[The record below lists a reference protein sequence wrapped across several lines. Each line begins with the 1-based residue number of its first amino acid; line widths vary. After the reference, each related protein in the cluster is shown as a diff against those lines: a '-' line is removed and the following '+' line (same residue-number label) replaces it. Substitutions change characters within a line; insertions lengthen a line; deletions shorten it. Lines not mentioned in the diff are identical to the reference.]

1 MKRVFWVLALALLV
15 LAGAAGV
22 LLLRE
27 LRGEGG
33 GAGDRPSV
41 AQAAADAAPTA
52 ASAASAPAPVAAPVG
67 AATADLRARGAYL
80 ARVGNCMGCHTAR
93 GGAPYAGG
101 RAIET
106 PFGTL
111 YGPNLT
117 PDAQTGLGRWTADD
131 FWRALHHGRARDGR
145 LLYPAFPYPDYT
157 QVTRADADAIYA
169 YLQSLPP
176 VAQPNR
182 AHALRF
188 PYDTQLALAAW
199 RVLFFTPGRG
209 DGADADP
216 ARGAQWNRGAYLV
229 NGLAHCGACHTPRN
243 LLGASQADRALG
255 GGLIPAQNWYAP
267 ALDRASEAGV
277 AHWPRED
284 VVALL
289 RTGVT
294 RAASAPPAASTTP
307 QASVSGP
314 MAEVVLRSTQYLSDA
329 DAQAIA
335 TYLQA
340 LPERAVP
347 PTPDAPAPPRRL
359 MQRGAEIYRD
369 HCAQCHGAQGQGER
383 GAFPALAGNRAV
395 LLAEP
400 TNLVRM
406 ILQGGYAPATAGNPR
421 PYGMPPYHQLL
432 GDEDVAAVATFVRNA
447 WGNHAAAVDTI
458 DVYHVR
464 DRR

>member
-1 MKRVFWVLALALLV
+1 MKRVLRALAIVLLV
-15 LAGAAGV
+15 FAGVAGV

-27 LRGEGG
+27 LRGDGG
-33 GAGDRPSV
+33 EAGDRPR
-41 AQAAADAAPTA
+41 AAPSAPQTAVDAAPGA
-52 ASAASAPAPVAAPVG
+52 ASAAA
-67 AATADLRARGAYL
+67 ADLRARGAYL

-117 PDAQTGLGRWTADD
+117 PDAQTGLGRWTAQD

-157 QVTRADADAIYA
+157 HVTRADADAIYA

-176 VAQPNR
+176 VAQQNR

-243 LLGASQADRALG
+243 ALGASRADRALG

-294 RAASAPPAASTTP
+294 PAASAPPAASTTP

-314 MAEVVLRSTQYLSDA
+314 MAEVVWRSTQYLSDA

-335 TYLQA
+335 AYLQA
-340 LPERAVP
+340 LPERTAP
-347 PTPDAPAPPRRL
+347 PAPAIAAPPRRL
-359 MQRGAEIYRD
+359 MQRGAQIYQD

-406 ILQGGYAPATAGNPR
+406 ILQGGYAPATAGNQR

-447 WGNHAAAVDTI
+447 WGNHAAAVATI

>member
-1 MKRVFWVLALALLV
+1 MKRVFWTLAIGLLV
-15 LAGAAGV
+15 LAGAASV

-157 QVTRADADAIYA
+157 HVTRADADAIYA

-176 VAQPNR
+176 VAQQNR

-243 LLGASQADRALG
+243 ALGASQTSRALG

-289 RTGVT
+289 RTGLT
-294 RAASAPPAASTTP
+294 RAASAPPAASATP

-340 LPERAVP
+340 LPDRAAP
-347 PTPDAPAPPRRL
+347 PAQPTSAPPRRL

-447 WGNHAAAVDTI
+447 WGNHAAAVATI

>member
-1 MKRVFWVLALALLV
+1 MKRVLGALIIVLLV
-15 LAGAAGV
+15 LAGAMGV

-157 QVTRADADAIYA
+157 HVTRADADAIYA

-209 DGADADP
+209 DGADADS

-289 RTGVT
+289 RTGLT

-340 LPERAVP
+340 LPERAAP
-347 PTPDAPAPPRRL
+347 PAQPTSAPPRRL
-359 MQRGAEIYRD
+359 MQRGAEIYHD

-447 WGNHAAAVDTI
+447 WGNHAAAVATI

>member
-1 MKRVFWVLALALLV
+1 MKRVFWTLALALLV

-209 DGADADP
+209 DGAAADP
-216 ARGAQWNRGAYLV
+216 ARDAQWNRGAYLV
-229 NGLAHCGACHTPRN
+229 HGLAHCGACHTPRN
-243 LLGASQADRALG
+243 ALGASQADRALG

-289 RTGVT
+289 RTGLT

-340 LPERAVP
+340 LPERAAP
-347 PTPDAPAPPRRL
+347 PAQPTSAPPRRL
-359 MQRGAEIYRD
+359 MQRGAEIYHD

-447 WGNHAAAVDTI
+447 WGNHAAAVATI

>member
-1 MKRVFWVLALALLV
+1 MKRVRWTLALVLLVLLV
-15 LAGAAGV
+15 LAGAVGA

-27 LRGEGG
+27 LQ
-33 GAGDRPSV
+33 GAGEEG
-41 AQAAADAAPTA
+41 AAAARAPAA
-52 ASAASAPAPVAAPVG
+52 ASAAAQ
-67 AATADLRARGAYL
+67 ADLRARGAYL

-101 RAIET
+101 RPIET

-157 QVTRADADAIYA
+157 HVTRADADAIYA

-176 VAQPNR
+176 VAQPSR

-209 DGADADP
+209 DGAAADP
-216 ARGAQWNRGAYLV
+216 ARDAQWNRGAYLV

-243 LLGASQADRALG
+243 LLGASRADRALG

-267 ALDRASEAGV
+267 ALDAASEAGV
-277 AHWPRED
+277 AHWPLDD

-294 RAASAPPAASTTP
+294 RAASATP

-314 MAEVVLRSTQYLSDA
+314 MAEVVFGSTQYLSEEDA
-329 DAQAIA
+329 RAMAV
-335 TYLQA
+335 YLQA
-340 LPERAVP
+340 LPERAAP
-347 PTPDAPAPPRRL
+347 PAPPIAAPPRRL
-359 MQRGAEIYRD
+359 MQRGAEIYHD

-447 WGNHAAAVDTI
+447 WGNHAAALDTI

-464 DRR
+464 ERR

>member
-1 MKRVFWVLALALLV
+1 MKRVFWTLALALLV

-176 VAQPNR
+176 VAQQNR

-289 RTGVT
+289 RTGLT

-347 PTPDAPAPPRRL
+347 PTPDALAPPRRL

-447 WGNHAAAVDTI
+447 WGNHAAAVATI

>member
-1 MKRVFWVLALALLV
+1 MKRVLWALALVLLV

-27 LRGEGG
+27 LQ
-33 GAGDRPSV
+33 GAGEES
-41 AQAAADAAPTA
+41 AAAARAPAA
-52 ASAASAPAPVAAPVG
+52 ASAAP
-67 AATADLRARGAYL
+67 TADLRARGAYL

-157 QVTRADADAIYA
+157 HVTRADADAIYA

-209 DGADADP
+209 DGAAADP

-243 LLGASQADRALG
+243 LLGASQASRALG
-255 GGLIPAQNWYAP
+255 GGLIPGQNWYAP

-277 AHWPRED
+277 AHWPLED

-294 RAASAPPAASTTP
+294 RAASATPGAAATP

-314 MAEVVLRSTQYLSDA
+314 MAEVVFGSTQYLSDE
-329 DAQAIA
+329 DARAMA
-335 TYLQA
+335 VYLQA
-340 LPERAVP
+340 LPERAAP
-347 PTPDAPAPPRRL
+347 PAPPSAAPPRRL
-359 MQRGAEIYRD
+359 MQRGAEIYHD

-447 WGNHAAAVDTI
+447 WGNHAAALDTI

-464 DRR
+464 ERR

>member
-1 MKRVFWVLALALLV
+1 MKRVLWTLVLVLLV
-15 LAGAAGV
+15 LAGAVGA

-27 LRGEGG
+27 LHGDEERP
-33 GAGDRPSV
+33 GDRPN
-41 AQAAADAAPTA
+41 AAPGAPQAAADAAPGA
-52 ASAASAPAPVAAPVG
+52 ASTAPAA
-67 AATADLRARGAYL
+67 LRARGAYL
-80 ARVGNCMGCHTAR
+80 ARVGNCAGCHTAR

-101 RAIET
+101 RSIET

-117 PDAQTGLGRWTADD
+117 PDAQTGLGRWTAQD
-131 FWRALHHGRARDGR
+131 FWGALHQGRARDGR

-157 QVTRADADAIYA
+157 HVTRADADAIYA

-188 PYDTQLALAAW
+188 PYDTQLALAVW
-199 RVLFFTPGRG
+199 RVLFFTTGRG

-243 LLGASQADRALG
+243 ALGASRADRALG
-255 GGLIPAQNWYAP
+255 GGMIPAQNWYAP

-277 AHWPRED
+277 AHWPVPD

-289 RTGVT
+289 RTGV
-294 RAASAPPAASTTP
+294 APAAAAPSAAATP

-335 TYLQA
+335 AYLQA
-340 LPERAVP
+340 LPERAAP
-347 PTPDAPAPPRRL
+347 PAPPAPAPPHRL
-359 MQRGAEIYRD
+359 MQRGAQIYQD

-432 GDEDVAAVATFVRNA
+432 GDEDVAAVATYVRNA

-464 DRR
+464 ERR

>member
-1 MKRVFWVLALALLV
+1 M
-15 LAGAAGV
+15 
-22 LLLRE
+22 
-27 LRGEGG
+27 
-33 GAGDRPSV
+33 
-41 AQAAADAAPTA
+41 
-52 ASAASAPAPVAAPVG
+52 
-67 AATADLRARGAYL
+67 
-80 ARVGNCMGCHTAR
+80 
-93 GGAPYAGG
+93 
-101 RAIET
+101 
-106 PFGTL
+106 
-111 YGPNLT
+111 
-117 PDAQTGLGRWTADD
+117 
-131 FWRALHHGRARDGR
+131 
-145 LLYPAFPYPDYT
+145 
-157 QVTRADADAIYA
+157 
-169 YLQSLPP
+169 
-176 VAQPNR
+176 
-182 AHALRF
+182 
-188 PYDTQLALAAW
+188 
-199 RVLFFTPGRG
+199 
-209 DGADADP
+209 
-216 ARGAQWNRGAYLV
+216 

-289 RTGVT
+289 RTGLT

-340 LPERAVP
+340 LPERTVP
-347 PTPDAPAPPRRL
+347 PAQAIAAPPRRL
-359 MQRGAEIYRD
+359 MQRGAEIYHD
-369 HCAQCHGAQGQGER
+369 HCAQCHGAQGQGEQGQGAQGQGAR

-447 WGNHAAAVDTI
+447 WGNHAAAVATI

-464 DRR
+464 ARR